1 MARYVASRGYSSSQS
16 SALAIRAENML
27 MTPKFIAADIPMFS
41 GLPSSVL
48 AGLERALVWRRVR
61 AGEEIID
68 RQSESRE
75 VFFVVS
81 GKVRVVLY
89 SVSGREITLDDI
101 GPGGHFGELAALDG
115 EPRSAS
121 VMAVEASV
129 VASLGDETF
138 RRVVTETPVLALQV
152 MRRLTSVV
160 RASSGRILDLST
172 LGANNRVHA
181 EILRLARGALRDG
194 EVPAIS
200 PIPIHSDL
208 ASRVSTTRET
218 VARVMSE
225 LSRQGILKREKNAL
239 VVLDIKRLESLVDD
253 VRGDL

>member
-1 MARYVASRGYSSSQS
+1 MFAELPAAV
-16 SALAIRAENML
+16 RAHL
-27 MTPKFIAADIPMFS
+27 D
-41 GLPSSVL
+41 
-48 AGLERALVWRRVR
+48 RALVWRRFR
-61 AGEEIID
+61 SGEEIID
-68 RQSESRE
+68 RQSDTRD
-75 VFFVVS
+75 VFFVVE

-121 VMAVEASV
+121 VMAVETSLI
-129 VASLGDETF
+129 ASLSDDAF
-138 RRVVTETPVLALQV
+138 RKVAAENPQMALSIMQRLAA
-152 MRRLTSVV
+152 VV

-181 EILRLARGALRDG
+181 EVLRLARGAG
-194 EVPAIS
+194 EDENGCAQIS
-200 PIPIHSDL
+200 PIPVHSDL

-218 VARVMSE
+218 VARVMGD
-225 LSRQGILKREKNAL
+225 LSRQGIVTREKNAL
-239 VVLDIKRLESLVDD
+239 VVHDVARLATIVEN

>member
-1 MARYVASRGYSSSQS
+1 
-16 SALAIRAENML
+16 
-27 MTPKFIAADIPMFS
+27 MTPKFSAADIPMFS
-41 GLPSSVL
+41 ALPPAVL
-48 AGLERALVWRRVR
+48 AVLDRAVVWRRFR

-68 RQSESRE
+68 RQSESRD

-89 SVSGREITLDDI
+89 SISGREITLDDI

-115 EPRSAS
+115 APRSAS

-129 VASLGDETF
+129 VASLGDEIF
-138 RRVVTETPVLALQV
+138 RKVATETPVLALAV
-152 MRRLTSVV
+152 MRRLAEVV

-181 EILRLARGALRDG
+181 EILRLARAASRGDG
-194 EVPAIS
+194 SAMIS
-200 PIPIHSDL
+200 PIPVHSDL

-218 VARVMSE
+218 VARVMSD

-239 VVLDIKRLESLVDD
+239 LVLDVPRLAAIVED
-253 VRGDL
+253 VRGEP

>member
-1 MARYVASRGYSSSQS
+1 MKQKP
-16 SALAIRAENML
+16 LA
-27 MTPKFIAADIPMFS
+27 TDVTMFA
-41 GLPSSVL
+41 GLPPAIL
-48 AGLERALVWRRVR
+48 AHLDRILAWRRVR

-68 RQSESRE
+68 RQSESRD
-75 VFFVVS
+75 VFFVVE

-101 GPGGHFGELAALDG
+101 GPGGYFGELAALDG

-121 VMAVEASV
+121 VMAVEPSL
-129 VASLGDETF
+129 VASLGDDAF
-138 RRVVTETPVLALQV
+138 RKVTTEHPDVALAL
-152 MRRLTSVV
+152 MRRLAAVV

-181 EILRLARGALRDG
+181 EVLRLARAAG
-194 EVPAIS
+194 EDETGRAVIS
-200 PIPIHSDL
+200 PIPVHSDL

-218 VARVMSE
+218 VARVMSD
-225 LSRQGILKREKNAL
+225 LSRQGIVKREKSAL
-239 VVLDIKRLESLVDD
+239 VVQDVARLAAIVED

>member
-1 MARYVASRGYSSSQS
+1 
-16 SALAIRAENML
+16 
-27 MTPKFIAADIPMFS
+27 MTPKFSAADIAMFS
-41 GLPSSVL
+41 GLPPAVL
-48 AGLERALVWRRVR
+48 AGLDRAIAWRRFR
-61 AGEEIID
+61 SGEEIID
-68 RQSESRE
+68 RQSESRD

-115 EPRSAS
+115 APRSAS

-129 VASLGDETF
+129 LGCIGDETF
-138 RRVVTETPVLALQV
+138 RKVATETPALALTV
-152 MRRLTSVV
+152 MRRLAAVV
-160 RASSGRILDLST
+160 RTSSGRILDLST

-181 EILRLARGALRDG
+181 EILRLARAAAPLGASA
-194 EVPAIS
+194 AIT
-200 PIPIHSDL
+200 PIPVHSDL

-239 VVLDIKRLESLVDD
+239 LVLDMPRLAAIVED
-253 VRGDL
+253 VRGEP

>member
-1 MARYVASRGYSSSQS
+1 
-16 SALAIRAENML
+16 
-27 MTPKFIAADIPMFS
+27 MTPKFSAADIAMFS
-41 GLPSSVL
+41 ALPPAALAVL
-48 AGLERALVWRRVR
+48 DRAIVWRRFR

-68 RQSESRE
+68 RQSETRD
-75 VFFVVS
+75 VFFVVA

-115 EPRSAS
+115 APRSAS

-129 VASLGDETF
+129 VGSVGDETF
-138 RRVVTETPVLALQV
+138 RKVATETPALALAV
-152 MRRLTSVV
+152 MRRLAEVV
-160 RASSGRILDLST
+160 RTSSGRILDLST

-181 EILRLARGALRDG
+181 EILRLARVAAQNGATS
-194 EVPAIS
+194 ATIS
-200 PIPIHSDL
+200 PIPVHSDL

-218 VARVMSE
+218 VARVMSD

-239 VVLDIKRLESLVDD
+239 QVLDVPRLAAIVED
-253 VRGDL
+253 VRGEP

>member
-1 MARYVASRGYSSSQS
+1 
-16 SALAIRAENML
+16 
-27 MTPKFIAADIPMFS
+27 MTPKFTAADIAMFT
-41 GLPSSVL
+41 GLPPAVL
-48 AGLERALVWRRVR
+48 AILDRAIVWRRFR

-121 VMAVEASV
+121 VMAVDAAV
-129 VASLGDETF
+129 LGCIGDDTF
-138 RRVVTETPVLALQV
+138 RKLATETPALALAV
-152 MRRLTSVV
+152 MRRLAAVV
-160 RASSGRILDLST
+160 RTSSGRILDLST

-181 EILRLARGALRDG
+181 EILRLARLGAKDAASA
-194 EVPAIS
+194 AIS
-200 PIPIHSDL
+200 PIPVHSDL

-218 VARVMSE
+218 VARVMSD

-239 VVLDIKRLESLVDD
+239 MVLDVPRLAAIVED
-253 VRGDL
+253 VRGEP

>member
-1 MARYVASRGYSSSQS
+1 MQPVVKS
-16 SALAIRAENML
+16 ET
-27 MTPKFIAADIPMFS
+27 MTPKFSAADIPMFS
-41 GLPSSVL
+41 VLPPAVL
-48 AGLERALVWRRVR
+48 AVLDRAVVWRRFR

-68 RQSESRE
+68 RQSESRD

-115 EPRSAS
+115 APRSAS

-138 RRVVTETPVLALQV
+138 RKVATETPALALAV
-152 MRRLTSVV
+152 MRRLAEVV
-160 RASSGRILDLST
+160 RTSSGRILDLST

-181 EILRLARGALRDG
+181 EILRLARAAARSEGGSA
-194 EVPAIS
+194 AIS
-200 PIPIHSDL
+200 PIPVHSDL

-218 VARVMSE
+218 VARVMSD

-239 VVLDIKRLESLVDD
+239 LVLDVPRLAAIVED
-253 VRGDL
+253 VRGEP